1 VGRFPVAATRP
12 WRSLSRSHVRNP
24 SSQVP
29 APLFFPAPLFCAPR
43 LSSQRPELASSPM
56 RSLLRS
62 RFRAPRARYYS
73 ASHAKHLFS
82 IISVALLIL
91 SIPSALAAQFTPMTS
106 TLVGTTA
113 GHADGSGT
121 SAKFAATPHGVTL
134 SPSGTFALV
143 SDTANSV
150 IRRIDVESRAVT
162 TVTSTAVGCCVGTN
176 ARFTS
181 PTAMCMAD
189 YGQLAYVFD
198 TSRSL
203 RQIDISGTRSAGGA
217 LTVTRVVGGTQTSAG
232 ASRWSGGSQDGNFYA
247 APYFG
252 NANYLPSDCVATASG
267 SYVYVVEGGGS
278 AHRVRS
284 VNVNTRATVTI
295 AGTNIPS
302 HPANQKG
309 YQDGIGTNAVFFFPT
324 AVALSDDEKTLFVA
338 EDKCRVWCT
347 NQPTWNQP
355 TWGNHIRMIDV
366 ATRKVTTLTGSTQGF
381 ADGTGT
387 NALFNGP
394 TGIAQAKG
402 MLYVADSGN
411 KRGAY
416 PAPPPQPLR
425 YHSLPAFLRLCPR
438 DCRLPG
444 GPWIVTCVRSPQD
457 RRGHG
462 RGHDPHRRSWSRK
475 LR

>member
-1 VGRFPVAATRP
+1 
-12 WRSLSRSHVRNP
+12 
-24 SSQVP
+24 
-29 APLFFPAPLFCAPR
+29 
-43 LSSQRPELASSPM
+43 M
-56 RSLLRS
+56 RSLPRS

-82 IISVALLIL
+82 MFSVALLLL

-121 SAKFAATPHGVTL
+121 SAQFAATPHGVTL

-143 SDTANSV
+143 SDTANNV

-162 TVTSTAVGCCVGTN
+162 TLTSTTGGYINGVGTN
-176 ARFTS
+176 ARFAS

-203 RQIDISGTRSAGGA
+203 RQIDIAGTRSAGGA
-217 LTVTRVVGGTQTSAG
+217 LTVTRVVGGTVTEAG
-232 ASRWSGGSQDGNFYA
+232 ESRTGAYTRQDGNFYA
-247 APYFG
+247 SPYFG

-267 SYVYVVEGGGS
+267 SHVYLVEGGGL
-278 AHRVRS
+278 AHRVRY

-309 YQDGIGTNAVFFFPT
+309 YQDGIGTDAVFFFLT

-347 NQPTWNQP
+347 GQPTWNQP
-355 TWGNHIRMIDV
+355 TWGNHIRKIDV
-366 ATRKVTTLTGSTQGF
+366 ATRKVTTLAGSTQGF

-394 TGIAQAKG
+394 TGIAQANG

-416 PAPPPQPLR
+416 PAPAPQPLR
-425 YHSLPAFLRLCPR
+425 YHSLPAGLRLCPR